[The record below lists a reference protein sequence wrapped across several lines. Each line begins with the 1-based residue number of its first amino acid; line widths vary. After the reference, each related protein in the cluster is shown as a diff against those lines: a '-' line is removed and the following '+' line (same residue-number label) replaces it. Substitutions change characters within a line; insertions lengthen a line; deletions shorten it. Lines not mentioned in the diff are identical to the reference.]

1 MNSYLKTHSVDFLQ
15 LMVTNVSE
23 EAAIANT
30 FKVLNKKRQ
39 FLLFAQKAKL
49 QKPGKQSQI

>member
-1 MNSYLKTHSVDFLQ
+1 
-15 LMVTNVSE
+15 MVTNVSE

-49 QKPGKQSQI
+49 QKPGKQSQIW